1 MAFFKINENS
11 QLRLDVG
18 SDSILFDSLVSFDLP
33 ESSVKR
39 EGKKTIIGS
48 RVGKYLTGQRELEMI
63 TFKLSNIQAG
73 HYNILKDLFKSG
85 EKFELIY
92 TESDNSN
99 VINFIQPL
107 LHMEPRQTN
116 ISEDEATMDMDLVIK
131 CAKVEA
137 TLDSNLDS

>member
-1 MAFFKINENS
+1 MTDHH
-11 QLRLDVG
+11 L
-18 SDSILFDSLVSFDLP
+18 
-33 ESSVKR
+33 
-39 EGKKTIIGS
+39 
-48 RVGKYLTGQRELEMI
+48 
-63 TFKLSNIQAG
+63 
-73 HYNILKDLFKSG
+73 NILL

-107 LHMEPRQTN
+107 LHIEPRQTN

-131 CAKVEA
+131 CVKVEA